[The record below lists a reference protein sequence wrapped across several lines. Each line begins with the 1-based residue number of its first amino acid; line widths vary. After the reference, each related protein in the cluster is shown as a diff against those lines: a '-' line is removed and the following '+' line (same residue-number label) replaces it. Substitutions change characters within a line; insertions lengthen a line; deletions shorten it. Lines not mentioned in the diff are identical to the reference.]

1 MGQSDFITVCFRIQ
15 PLLSCQHWLLRLSE
29 KNYSGP
35 ADCPSPKG
43 AAAARTIRCRHFAI
57 GALENS
63 RWSYEH
69 LYLAQRNNTV
79 ISDVTDLRLQV
90 KCILLV
96 QSPRLWHSA
105 GCSGS
110 LGESPGKQI
119 PSCAVSS
126 GVATSGPMML
136 SVFSCLVLVV
146 WAEWQQPQREQ
157 RDSSWLNCHSTQ
169 TQQGSQLPEH

>member
-1 MGQSDFITVCFRIQ
+1 MISVLSSSSSNCKHQNIWELGQPHSLTVRFRIQ
-15 PLLSCQHWLLRLSE
+15 PLLSCRRRLLRISE

-35 ADCPSPKG
+35 ADCPSPEG

-63 RWSYEH
+63 TWYYKH
-69 LYLAQRNNTV
+69 LYLSQRSNTV

-90 KCILLV
+90 RYIAIM

-110 LGESPGKQI
+110 LGESPGKRI

-126 GVATSGPMML
+126 GVATSGPTKVLPVSLFL
-136 SVFSCLVLVV
+136 SCFSSV
-146 WAEWQQPQREQ
+146 
-157 RDSSWLNCHSTQ
+157 
-169 TQQGSQLPEH
+169 G